1 LGKQVDES
9 LLARIAKLVQKQ
21 TSPVRTTL
29 VQANYRRQV
38 AAVTAQRL
46 VKELSAL

>member
-1 LGKQVDES
+1 
-9 LLARIAKLVQKQ
+9 
-21 TSPVRTTL
+21 